1 MTVLNMIELTTVSN
15 SFVYWTLILFIVG
28 AALFGTGLVILCKDN
43 DTSGAAPLAI
53 GIVLIFIVIAL
64 AKCSDADIFQV
75 PNGKFHIE
83 ATFSEDM
90 PFLSV
95 MENYNILEQRGDIF
109 LLEPKASP
117 IE

>member
-15 SFVYWTLILFIVG
+15 SFIYWTLILFIVG
-28 AALFGTGLVILCKDN
+28 VTLFGAGLVILCKDH
-43 DTSGAAPLAI
+43 DDSGGVHLVI
-53 GIVLIFIVIAL
+53 GTVIIILTIAL
-64 AKCSDADIFQV
+64 AKCSDDDIFQV

-90 PFLSV
+90 SFLSV

>member
-1 MTVLNMIELTTVSN
+1 MTVLNMIELTTVSD

-28 AALFGTGLVILCKDN
+28 AALFGTGLVIVCKDN
-43 DTSGAAPLAI
+43 DASGLTPLVI
-53 GIVLIFIVIAL
+53 GTVLILIVIVL
-64 AKCSDADIFQV
+64 AKSSDADIFQV

-90 PFLSV
+90 SFLSV

-117 IE
+117 ID